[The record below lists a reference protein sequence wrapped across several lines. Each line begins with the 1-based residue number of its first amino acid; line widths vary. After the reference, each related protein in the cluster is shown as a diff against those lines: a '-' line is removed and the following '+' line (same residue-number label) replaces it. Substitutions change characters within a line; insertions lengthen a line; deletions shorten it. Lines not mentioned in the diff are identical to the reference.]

1 MRRYTISGALVYND
15 AYKER
20 ERFTQRDLSVSRGRI
35 LESVP
40 RETRKIDLT
49 GYAVFPALINAHDH
63 LELNHYPRTKF
74 REKYDNAHQWG
85 EDVNEHLN
93 DSLFRRLR
101 AYPLW
106 DRLFIGGL
114 KNLLCGAL
122 TVAHHNPPHR
132 ELFSSDYPVRVL
144 RRYGW
149 AHSLH
154 FNTDAEVVK
163 AYKRTPA
170 DVPFFIHL
178 GEGTDEIAKA
188 ELGRFVGLGCF
199 GKNTVLVHGVGL
211 SEVEYAG
218 QWKGHET
225 LRLVTCPSTNLY
237 LLGETVYQR
246 IPAMLALTAIG
257 SDSRLTADGDLLD
270 ELRCA
275 QACFRFVESDYVM
288 FGMVTSAPAK
298 IMGIQQDRG
307 HLKPG
312 AFADY
317 LVMAGQRETLHSL
330 VQARRADIAL
340 VVRGGTPQIGDPEL
354 MARFPDVPTVPAT
367 LDGRPKAIHAN
378 LAKQIKRCK
387 LQEPGLTVE

>member
-1 MRRYTISGALVYND
+1 MRRYTISGALVYNH
-15 AYKER
+15 AYRER

-35 LESVP
+35 LEFAP
-40 RETRKIDLT
+40 RNVHNIDLT
-49 GYAVFPALINAHDH
+49 GYAIFPALINAHDH

-85 EDVNEHLN
+85 EDVNEYLN

-132 ELFSSDYPVRVL
+132 ELFSRDYPVRVL

-163 AYKRTPA
+163 AYRRTPS
-170 DVPFFIHL
+170 DMPFFIHL
-178 GEGTDEIAKA
+178 AEGTDAVAKA
-188 ELGRFVGLGCF
+188 ELGRLVGLGCF

-211 SEVEYAG
+211 SYTEFAG

-225 LRLVTCPSTNLY
+225 LKLVMCPSTNLF
-237 LLGETVYQR
+237 LLGATLDQHIV
-246 IPAMLALTAIG
+246 AMLAITAIG

-270 ELRCA
+270 ELGSA
-275 QACFRFVESDYVM
+275 QTCFRFAESDYVM
-288 FGMVTSAPAK
+288 FGMVTYAPAK

-317 LVMAGQRETLHSL
+317 VVMAGQHDALHSL
-330 VQARRADIAL
+330 VQARRADLAL
-340 VVRGGTPQIGDPEL
+340 VVRGGIPQIGDPDL
-354 MARFPDVPTVPAT
+354 MARFPDVPTVPGT
-367 LDGRPKAIHAN
+367 LDGRPKTIHAN
-378 LAKQIKRCK
+378 LAKQIRACK
-387 LQEPGLTVE
+387 LQEPGLTLE